1 MSPGGEDW
9 EVLLARLVT
18 GERAAF
24 LRFQRLVTSFL
35 LELRAFDFEQEWD
48 DLRQEV
54 LLAVVANSR
63 AGRLR
68 DSRAFVGYVR
78 IITRNKFFDRLK
90 HKLRAEGEPLAWEEE
105 TARASVLA
113 PPEPTPEAR
122 RDLRAALATLP
133 EEERS
138 LVEGVYVEGR
148 SYEEMSERSGVP
160 LGTLKRRL
168 RQGLAAL
175 RLRLGEGV
183 GGGGSGA

>member
-1 MSPGGEDW
+1 MRPGGEDW
-9 EVLLARLVT
+9 DAALTRLLA

-54 LLAVVANSR
+54 LLAVIANAR

-68 DSRAFVGYVR
+68 DPQAFVGYVR

-90 HKLRAEGEPLAWEEE
+90 RKLRVEGEPLAWEEE
-105 TARASVLA
+105 TARASSA
-113 PPEPTPEAR
+113 PAPGLGPELR
-122 RDLRAALATLP
+122 RDLAAALSALP
-133 EEERS
+133 EEERR
-138 LVEGVYVEGR
+138 LVEGVYVEGC
-148 SYEEMSERSGVP
+148 SYEELSERSGVP

-175 RLRLGEGV
+175 RLRLGERA
-183 GGGGSGA
+183 GGGGSLA